1 MSHPIFSIG
10 FVTFALTGASV
21 LLYLSS
27 YGLRRIAAWFVRGEP
42 PKDRVLAFAL
52 LIAVLFFVVG
62 GFAQAQWDGMQ
73 ACRDQGIALLDCLM
87 VLR

>member
-21 LLYLSS
+21 LLYLTS

-52 LIAVLFFVVG
+52 LIAAVFFVVG
-62 GFAQAQWDGMQ
+62 GFAQAQWDTIE
-73 ACRDQGIALLDCLM
+73 ACRNQGAALGECL
-87 VLR
+87 LNLP

>member
-1 MSHPIFSIG
+1 MSHPIFNIG
-10 FVTFALTGASV
+10 FVTFVLTSGSV
-21 LLYLSS
+21 LLYLTS

-52 LIAVLFFVVG
+52 LIAAVFFVVG
-62 GFAQAQWDGMQ
+62 GFAQAQWDAMQ
-73 ACRDQGIALLDCLM
+73 ACRDQGIGLLDCLV